1 MNDFVYIDIENCTRP
16 GVAILDM
23 QMSISRQAAIL
34 SKCAQ
39 PYDGDAILP
48 AVCYSINEGRL
59 PSQVTKYVGDVI
71 FPAVYH
77 NIIEGC

>member
-1 MNDFVYIDIENCTRP
+1 
-16 GVAILDM
+16 
-23 QMSISRQAAIL
+23 L

-59 PSQVTKYVGDVI
+59 QSQVTKYVGDVI
-71 FPAVYH
+71 FPTVYH
-77 NIIEGC
+77 NIIEGCW